1 MAMGEDV
8 QDREE
13 GLEATLGYA
22 VLLRTAGIAY
32 VSFCCH
38 WTGSKTVQR
47 VVYGSRTALSTN

>member
-8 QDREE
+8 QYREE

-22 VLLRTAGIAY
+22 VLLRTAGIAH

-38 WTGSKTVQR
+38 WTGSKTVQGGVWKPYR
-47 VVYGSRTALSTN
+47 PVD